1 MSDPKPTPPPRNR
14 KARRKS
20 SPGQVA
26 FLEYK
31 AVRDKAKAERESV
44 QRQDAWYLHHF
55 HPEKAKAK
63 RAKGV
68 KHNAEASAWRRH
80 SFVESFADWPSVLA
94 PGEMGYRIREWLRDP
109 SRSVLNPK
117 TGRRKWKWRGCE
129 KHFVKTEASV
139 RKKLT
144 ELEVF
149 RYNFRER
156 RYFKCGTVEE
166 AEATQRLAEQ
176 EAERRRLEREEED
189 RVEEEKRR
197 AYWDAH
203 RKQEQEAERK
213 KAEADAEAERLK
225 AEANAEAERRR
236 LEREEAERDRLS
248 RPSVAGWHD
257 FIPEELK
264 ATALR
269 YIRLCRWNSEAQCLD
284 EATARRV
291 EFCLRNGQDWFVSL
305 IRTYHDWDM
314 RRVAEAVLVA
324 D

>member
-63 RAKGV
+63 RAKGNKNNSV
-68 KHNAEASAWRRH
+68 ASAWRRQ
-80 SFVESFADWPSVLA
+80 SFVESFADWPSVLTA
-94 PGEMGYRIREWLRDP
+94 EEMGYRIREWLRD
-109 SRSVLNPK
+109 RSVLNPK

-149 RYNFRER
+149 RYNFRAR
-156 RYFKCGTVEE
+156 LWFKCGSVEE
-166 AEATQRLAEQ
+166 AEATQRLADAEEAKRKSAPAPEGWFSDLFRVGGRYPDKAEQ
-176 EAERRRLEREEED
+176 IVLQWCRVSTIAEVKVGEVECFEEMRREYYAEDLLNILERE
-189 RVEEEKRR
+189 
-197 AYWDAH
+197 
-203 RKQEQEAERK
+203 
-213 KAEADAEAERLK
+213 
-225 AEANAEAERRR
+225 
-236 LEREEAERDRLS
+236 
-248 RPSVAGWHD
+248 
-257 FIPEELK
+257 
-264 ATALR
+264 
-269 YIRLCRWNSEAQCLD
+269 C
-284 EATARRV
+284 
-291 EFCLRNGQDWFVSL
+291 
-305 IRTYHDWDM
+305 M
-314 RRVAEAVLVA
+314 AEAVLVA
-324 D
+324 N